1 MTPFPPRRR
10 ARHLPALLALALAVV
25 LVPTAGAAPAADRI
39 TVLAAASLTEVFP
52 QIDPAPRFSFAGSG
66 ALAAQI
72 RQGAPADVF
81 ATADPIHTQRLF
93 DEGLVERPVGFAYNR
108 VILIVPRANPAD
120 IRSVYDL
127 RRPGIRLV
135 IGATSVPVGS
145 YTRTV
150 LRNLGLT
157 SVLSNVVSQ
166 EPDVKGVVAKVALG
180 EADAGFVYVTDAFA
194 AADQVKGIAIPV
206 WAQPRVRYEIA
217 ILRSTT
223 HRAQALAF
231 VGRVRS
237 VVGQR
242 KLKAAGFLLAPL
254 KKAS

>member
-1 MTPFPPRRR
+1 MTPFPLRRR
-10 ARHLPALLALALAVV
+10 ARHLLALLALVLAAV
-25 LVPTAGAAPAADRI
+25 LAPTAGAAASGDRV

-52 QIDPAPRFSFAGSG
+52 RIDPAPRYSFAGSG

-81 ATADPIHTQRLF
+81 ATADPIHTRRLF

-108 VILIVPRANPAD
+108 VILIVPSANPAS
-120 IRSVYDL
+120 IRSVFDL
-127 RRPGIRLV
+127 RRPGIKLV
-135 IGATSVPVGS
+135 IGATSVPVGA

-166 EPDVKGVVAKVALG
+166 ESDVKGVVAKVALG
-180 EADAGFVYVTDAFA
+180 EADAGFVYVTDALA
-194 AADQVKGIAIPV
+194 AAGQVEGIAIPV

-217 ILRSTT
+217 ILTSTR
-223 HRAQALAF
+223 HRTEALAF
-231 VGRVRS
+231 VGKVRS

-242 KLKAAGFLLAPL
+242 KLKAAGFLLVPL
-254 KKAS
+254 KKGS